1 MNYALLLVPV
11 FTLLLGG
18 VGGYYLGRYQ
28 SHILDKIRTLEE
40 QRREPASKPT
50 ITMGEYSAPKPVS
63 TAPDNRAVG
72 LVETKTPE
80 RVQYETTEAIERE
93 GRGFTQ

>member
-1 MNYALLLVPV
+1 MNYAVLLVFGISMV
-11 FTLLLGG
+11 LSGI
-18 VGGYYLGRYQ
+18 GGYYLGRYQ
-28 SHILDKIRTLEE
+28 SRIANELRTLKEKS
-40 QRREPASKPT
+40 REPAPT
-50 ITMGEYSAPKPVS
+50 PAVTMGEYAAPKPVS

-93 GRGFTQ
+93 GRGFSQ